1 MSGRTQA
8 PGSALRRH
16 PHCAATDH
24 ARLPLSGLPSGQAQ
38 VQGLPQATLPEQPAA
53 AHALASRAMIALMQL
68 RVPLL
73 ASITAFTATINL
85 FQSRIRNQVY
95 AKPLPSSFTFQEET
109 LIEPLLPT

>member
-24 ARLPLSGLPSGQAQ
+24 ARVPLSGLPSGQAQ

-85 FQSRIRNQVY
+85 FQYKFNQRTC
-95 AKPLPSSFTFQEET
+95 PHS
-109 LIEPLLPT
+109 